1 MLQDLQYLTGTSMAV
16 GGAEGSEEG
25 DQDLTIVQSER
36 LGPMAR
42 GSVSEASWGW
52 GWMLR
57 GRMPGSEKDACRK
70 DERQI

>member
-1 MLQDLQYLTGTSMAV
+1 MQASQTRQWWALGGRQMLQDLQYLTGTSMAV

-42 GSVSEASWGW
+42 GSVSEASWG
-52 GWMLR
+52 
-57 GRMPGSEKDACRK
+57 
-70 DERQI
+70 